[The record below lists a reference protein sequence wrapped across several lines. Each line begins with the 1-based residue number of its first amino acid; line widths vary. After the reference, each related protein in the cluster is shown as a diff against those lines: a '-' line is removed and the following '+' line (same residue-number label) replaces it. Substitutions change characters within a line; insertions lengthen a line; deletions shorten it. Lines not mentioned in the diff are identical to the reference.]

1 MDGAHRVRWQ
11 LYGRKDGIDHT
22 MTEGVVENTYA
33 VPMRLRVS
41 HPEVAVPV
49 LWWRSV
55 GHTHTGYVMET
66 LADEVARA
74 AGQDPVAW
82 RLARFDAKKH
92 ARHIAALK
100 LAVEKSGYGKS
111 LPKGHAWGVAVH
123 ESFGSVVA
131 YVVDVSIADGRP
143 KVHAATAGVH
153 ANTIVN
159 PTAAEAQIQG
169 GAVFGLTMT
178 LPGHAITLKDGLV
191 EQSQFSDFPP
201 ARITDAPPV
210 AVHFVPSQDPPT
222 GLGEPGVPPIAP
234 AVANAVAALTGK
246 RLRKLPFDDLA

>member
-1 MDGAHRVRWQ
+1 
-11 LYGRKDGIDHT
+11 
-22 MTEGVVENTYA
+22 
-33 VPMRLRVS
+33 
-41 HPEVAVPV
+41 
-49 LWWRSV
+49 
-55 GHTHTGYVMET
+55 
-66 LADEVARA
+66 
-74 AGQDPVAW
+74 
-82 RLARFDAKKH
+82 
-92 ARHIAALK
+92 
-100 LAVEKSGYGKS
+100 
-111 LPKGHAWGVAVH
+111 
-123 ESFGSVVA
+123 
-131 YVVDVSIADGRP
+131 VVDVSVADGRP
-143 KVHAATAGVH
+143 KVHAVTAGVH

-178 LPGHAITLKDGLV
+178 LPGHAITLKDGQV